1 MRRLGVLR
9 RCRVGWVAL
18 ALCLGCGDDPRPNLL
33 LISIDTLRA
42 DRIGAYGYERET
54 TPTLDALA
62 ARGVRFETVI
72 AESSWTLPSHVTL
85 FTGLPPSFHGVVR
98 PNQGLAETIPT
109 LAEILRQYG
118 YRTSGITGGVFLEE
132 RFGVARGFDQYRD
145 DGVDFSTALR
155 IVLRILERPPRA
167 GPFFW
172 FIHTYDVHCPYH
184 PPARYARM
192 FDSRPPR
199 DRLDTRGRCGNP
211 HYNRMPLRPGQV
223 AFLSDRYDAGIRY
236 ADDLLGDFL
245 AKLDASG
252 RLDHTIVAVVS
263 DHGDEFLEHGRIGHR
278 NTLFIESLRIPW
290 ILAGPGIEPGVVTE
304 PVGLA
309 DVMPTL
315 LDLLGLPVPD
325 LEGRSMRAVMRGEAR
340 RNGERPV
347 FSENQ
352 WGEELYSAVFG
363 DHHLIVRRQTQQV
376 QLFDWRRDPRES
388 RDLLGERPA
397 RDETL
402 RRLLSE
408 RIGRLDAARNRN
420 APEIAPGP
428 SDPEQARLRALGY
441 VEVEP

>member
-1 MRRLGVLR
+1 MGGVGSARVCPRRR
-9 RCRVGWVAL
+9 IGWIAL
-18 ALCLGCGDDPRPNLL
+18 ALCLGCSDSPRPNLI

-42 DRIGAYGYERET
+42 DRVGAYGYERAT
-54 TPTLDALA
+54 TPALDALA

-98 PNQGLAETIPT
+98 PNQELAETIPT
-109 LAEILRQYG
+109 LAEALRQNG
-118 YRTSGITGGVFLEE
+118 YRTFGITGGAFLEE
-132 RFGVARGFDQYRD
+132 RFGVARGFDRYRRN
-145 DGVDFSTALR
+145 GVDFPTALDVVTR
-155 IVLRILERPPRA
+155 MLDRPPRA

-172 FIHTYDVHCPYH
+172 FIHTYDVHCPYD
-184 PPARYARM
+184 PPRRYARM
-192 FDSRPPR
+192 FDSRPSR

-211 HYNRMPLRPGQV
+211 HYNRMRLTPGQV

-236 ADDLLGDFL
+236 ADDLLAGFL

-252 RLDHTIVAVVS
+252 HLDSTIVAVVS

-278 NTLFIESLRIPW
+278 DTLFIESLRIPW
-290 ILAGPGIEPGVVTE
+290 IMAGPGIEPGVVTE

-325 LEGRSMRAVMRGEAR
+325 VEGRSMWAAINGAEA
-340 RNGERPV
+340 NAEHPV

-352 WGEELYSAVFG
+352 WGQQLYSAVLG
-363 DHHLIVRRQTQQV
+363 DHHLILRRPTGQV

-388 RDLLGERPA
+388 QDLLGERPA
-397 RDETL
+397 RDEAL
-402 RRLLSE
+402 QRLLSE
-408 RIGRLDAARNRN
+408 RVDRLDAERGRKVSGVV
-420 APEIAPGP
+420 PEP
-428 SDPEQARLRALGY
+428 SDSEQERLRALGY
-441 VEVEP
+441 VE